1 MKYILV
7 LILISVVLFSCNG
20 GKMGFEK
27 HESGLEYKI
36 VDKVSTDSL
45 LKQGDVVALSMS
57 YETEDGTVLFSSA
70 KSERKYLRTIGK
82 PSHKG
87 GSFEDGMCLIGIG
100 DSAIFRIDAES
111 FLLFTETYSKLPKDV
126 NPGDFVI
133 VKVRVLEKIG
143 EEDFTQILSDRY
155 HETEEVEMQLLE
167 KYLANANIT
176 QKPTESGLYYVEK
189 VKGTGKQAMPGSEV
203 TVHYTV
209 CFIDGQVLE
218 TSLEGEP
225 LTFKIGLNQVIAA
238 WEEGIAMMREGG
250 KATIIAPSKIA
261 YGKDGKGTI
270 MPYTTLV
277 FEVELLKV
285 K

>member
-1 MKYILV
+1 MKYILGF
-7 LILISVVLFSCNG
+7 ILISVVLVSCNG
-20 GKMGFEK
+20 GKNGFEK

-45 LKQGDVVALSMS
+45 LKQGDVVALNMS

-87 GSFEDGMCLIGIG
+87 GSFEDGMCLLGVG

-111 FLLFTETYSKLPKDV
+111 FLLFAETYSKLPKDV
-126 NPGDFVI
+126 KPGDFVI
-133 VKVRVLEKIG
+133 VKVRVIEKIR
-143 EEDFTQILSDRY
+143 EEDYTKILSDKY
-155 HETEEVEMQLLE
+155 HESEEVEMQLLE

-176 QKPTESGLYYVEK
+176 QKPTESGLYYIEK
-189 VKGTGKQAMPGSEV
+189 TKGTGKQAMPGSEV

-209 CFIDGQVLE
+209 SFIDGQVLE
-218 TSLEGEP
+218 TSLDKQP
-225 LTFKIGLNQVIAA
+225 FTFKIGFNQVIAA
-238 WEEGIAMMREGG
+238 WDEGIALMKEGG
-250 KATIIAPSKIA
+250 KAKLIAPSKIA